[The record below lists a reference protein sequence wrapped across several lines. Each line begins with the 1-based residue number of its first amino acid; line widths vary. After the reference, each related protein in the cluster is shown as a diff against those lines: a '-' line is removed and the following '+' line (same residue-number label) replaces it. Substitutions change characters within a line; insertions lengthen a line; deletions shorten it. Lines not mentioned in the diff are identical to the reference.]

1 MVSEEIKIELEMI
14 KLSNEE
20 ETNMLKDSIKIL
32 KEEKNSLKNE
42 VKLLNNAIEGL
53 KKKVMKKKMK

>member
-1 MVSEEIKIELEMI
+1 MI